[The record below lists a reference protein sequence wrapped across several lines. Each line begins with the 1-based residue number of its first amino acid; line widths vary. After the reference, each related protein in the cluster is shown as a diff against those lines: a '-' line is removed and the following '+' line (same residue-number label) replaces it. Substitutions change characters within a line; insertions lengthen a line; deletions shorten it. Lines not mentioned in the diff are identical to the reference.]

1 MWKYIIPV
9 VISIIVSLFMYF
21 ISVDEK
27 KNSPD
32 KIIFRNVFPGIIVG
46 LLVFIIIKYKAI
58 YEGIQYARSSIK
70 PSNSLIDSDDIDSS
84 SLE

>member
-21 ISVDEK
+21 ISADEK

-46 LLVFIIIKYKAI
+46 LLVFIIIKYKD
-58 YEGIQYARSSIK
+58 
-70 PSNSLIDSDDIDSS
+70 SNLFNQEP
-84 SLE
+84 LMTGNFFE